1 MLSLHRRRLLNRKNG
16 VANID
21 WQLGETWH
29 IRSGLPRQSSAAGRS
44 GPARPLQSNADQI
57 LVRCG
62 GAGYQQRYHAVDRPC
77 CHLHLNS

>member
-29 IRSGLPRQSSAAGRS
+29 IR
-44 GPARPLQSNADQI
+44 
-57 LVRCG
+57 
-62 GAGYQQRYHAVDRPC
+62 
-77 CHLHLNS
+77 